1 LRGFAVCGSQSV
13 LSSRFAG
20 SDVRIA
26 LGARRSDILAMVLRQ
41 GVMLVGAAM
50 LPGLARAYIA
60 GRSLQALLVGVTPAD
75 SVRFASVIGLTLLM
89 ALAGTL
95 LPTLKA
101 LRVDPI
107 RAIRME

>member
-1 LRGFAVCGSQSV
+1 
-13 LSSRFAG
+13 
-20 SDVRIA
+20 
-26 LGARRSDILAMVLRQ
+26 
-41 GVMLVGAAM
+41 
-50 LPGLARAYIA
+50 
-60 GRSLQALLVGVTPAD
+60 VGVTPAD
-75 SVRFASVIGLTLLM
+75 SVTFASVIGLTLLM